1 MEQRILNFAEQS
13 VQVLTLEELER
24 SYHENLPTGDPVGG
38 IYHFAL
44 IQQVLEIF
52 EKRGLKPVV
61 QEVFA
66 AANRDSKRPGV
77 TILPQ
82 LEEKFGERAVEAHL
96 LRRVYANIEIRSD
109 ETDDLVT
116 CLAVAYHQKGIQL
129 GIGPMVKVCHNQ
141 TILGAQDVISNYS
154 CFGARWGQAPSD
166 IEDGHR
172 CASPRVRPASPRV
185 RPGARQDKPSL
196 EMVMAR
202 AQQWADDYE
211 PYQKVRQERMSAL
224 KSAQM
229 DRNGMLQLIGILV
242 EKRILHDTNNDVLRV
257 AQTYP
262 LNSSQINE
270 TAEQLLAMF
279 AGHRTQGTG
288 TQCTASG
295 AQMCQSPCAPEAISY
310 WDAYQ
315 QLNTVLKPS
324 RMDIPQV
331 LPQSLALFETMYEQ
345 IKK

>member
-1 MEQRILNFAEQS
+1 MEQRQLNFAEAP
-13 VQVLTLEELER
+13 VQVLTLEELEK

-44 IQQVLEIF
+44 ISEVLEVF
-52 EKRGLKPVV
+52 EQRGLKPVI
-61 QEVFA
+61 QEIFA
-66 AANRDSKRPGV
+66 AANRDSRRPGV
-77 TILPQ
+77 TLLPQ
-82 LEEKFGERAVEAHL
+82 LEEKYGERAIEAHL

-109 ETDDLVT
+109 ETDDIVT

-141 TILGAQDVISNYS
+141 TILGAQDVVSNYS
-154 CFGARWGQAPSD
+154 CWGMQKSD
-166 IEDGHR
+166 GRCKKSEKLGVEDIIT
-172 CASPRVRPASPRV
+172 
-185 RPGARQDKPSL
+185 
-196 EMVMAR
+196 R

-211 PYQKVRQERMSAL
+211 PYQKIRRERMGML

-229 DRNGMLQLIGILV
+229 DREGMLRLIGILV
-242 EKRILHDTNNDVLRV
+242 EKRILHDTANEVLR
-257 AQTYP
+257 QSSPYP

-270 TAEQLLAMF
+270 TSEQLIALMR
-279 AGHRTQGTG
+279 HDE
-288 TQCTASG
+288 
-295 AQMCQSPCAPEAISY
+295 PISY

-315 QLNTVLKPS
+315 QLNTVLKPQ

-331 LPQSLALFETMYEQ
+331 LPQSLALFETMVEQ

>member
-1 MEQRILNFAEQS
+1 MEQRSLNFAEAP
-13 VQVLTLEELER
+13 VQVLTLDELEK

-44 IQQVLEIF
+44 IQKVLETF
-52 EKRGLKPVV
+52 EQRGLQPVV
-61 QEVFA
+61 QEIFA

-82 LEEKFGERAVEAHL
+82 LEEQYGERSIEAHL

-109 ETDDLVT
+109 ETNDVVT

-141 TILGAQDVISNYS
+141 TILGAQDVISNYTCYS
-154 CFGARWGQAPSD
+154 GQN
-166 IEDGHR
+166 R
-172 CASPRVRPASPRV
+172 K
-185 RPGARQDKPSL
+185 DKYSL
-196 EMVMAR
+196 EMVLNR
-202 AQQWADDYE
+202 AEQWADEYE
-211 PYQKVRQERMSAL
+211 PYQKIRAERVSDM

-229 DRNGMLQLIGILV
+229 DRDRMLRLIGVLV
-242 EKRILHDTNNDVLRV
+242 EKRILHDSQNDVLRV
-257 AQTYP
+257 SAPYP

-270 TAEQLLAMF
+270 TSEQLIALMR
-279 AGHRTQGTG
+279 HDE
-288 TQCTASG
+288 
-295 AQMCQSPCAPEAISY
+295 PVSY

-331 LPQSLALFETMYEQ
+331 LPQSLALFETMYDE
-345 IKK
+345 IK

>member
-1 MEQRILNFAEQS
+1 MTERKLNFAEQP

-61 QEVFA
+61 QEIFA

-77 TILPQ
+77 TLLPQ
-82 LEEKFGERAVEAHL
+82 LEEKFGERAIEAHL

-141 TILGAQDVISNYS
+141 TILGAQDVISNYT
-154 CFGARWGQAPSD
+154 CYGGQS
-166 IEDGHR
+166 R
-172 CASPRVRPASPRV
+172 K
-185 RPGARQDKPSL
+185 DKFTL
-196 EMVMAR
+196 EMVMDR
-202 AQQWADDYE
+202 TQQWADDYE
-211 PYQKVRQERMSAL
+211 PYQKVRRERMAAL

-229 DRNGMLQLIGILV
+229 DRNGMLQLIGVLV
-242 EKRILHDTNNDVLRV
+242 EKRILHDTNNDVLRIS
-257 AQTYP
+257 QPYP

-270 TAEQLLAMF
+270 TSEQLIALMR
-279 AGHRTQGTG
+279 HDE
-288 TQCTASG
+288 
-295 AQMCQSPCAPEAISY
+295 PISY

-315 QLNTVLKPS
+315 QLNTVLKPG

-331 LPQSLALFETMYEQ
+331 LPQSLALYETMYEN
-345 IKK
+345 IKTE

>member
-1 MEQRILNFAEQS
+1 MTERKLNFAEQP
-13 VQVLTLEELER
+13 VQVLTLEELEK

-61 QEVFA
+61 QEIFA

-77 TILPQ
+77 TLLPQ
-82 LEEKFGERAVEAHL
+82 LEEKFGERAIEAHL

-141 TILGAQDVISNYS
+141 TILGAQDVISNYT
-154 CFGARWGQAPSD
+154 CYGGQS
-166 IEDGHR
+166 R
-172 CASPRVRPASPRV
+172 K
-185 RPGARQDKPSL
+185 DKFTL
-196 EMVMAR
+196 EMVMDR
-202 AQQWADDYE
+202 TQQWADDYE
-211 PYQKVRQERMSAL
+211 PYQKVRRERMAAL

-229 DRNGMLQLIGILV
+229 DRNGMLQLIGVLV
-242 EKRILHDTNNDVLRV
+242 EKRILHDTNNDVLRIS
-257 AQTYP
+257 QPYP

-270 TAEQLLAMF
+270 TSEQLIALMR
-279 AGHRTQGTG
+279 HDE
-288 TQCTASG
+288 
-295 AQMCQSPCAPEAISY
+295 PISY

-315 QLNTVLKPS
+315 QLNTVLKPG

-331 LPQSLALFETMYEQ
+331 LPQSLALYETMYEN
-345 IKK
+345 IKTE

>member
-1 MEQRILNFAEQS
+1 MEQRQLNFAEKP
-13 VQVLTLEELER
+13 VQVLTLEELEK

-61 QEVFA
+61 QEIFA

-77 TILPQ
+77 TLLPQ
-82 LEEKFGERAVEAHL
+82 LEEKFGERAIEAHL

-109 ETDDLVT
+109 ETDDIVT

-141 TILGAQDVISNYS
+141 TILGAQDVVSNYTCYS
-154 CFGARWGQAPSD
+154 GQS
-166 IEDGHR
+166 R
-172 CASPRVRPASPRV
+172 K
-185 RPGARQDKPSL
+185 DKYSL
-196 EMVMAR
+196 EMVMNR

-211 PYQKVRQERMSAL
+211 PFQKVRRERMAAL

-229 DRNGMLQLIGILV
+229 DRNGMLQLIGVLV
-242 EKRILHDTNNDVLRV
+242 EKRILHDTNNDVLRIS
-257 AQTYP
+257 QPYP

-270 TAEQLLAMF
+270 TSEQLIALMR
-279 AGHRTQGTG
+279 HEE
-288 TQCTASG
+288 
-295 AQMCQSPCAPEAISY
+295 PISY

-331 LPQSLALFETMYEQ
+331 LPQSLALFETMYEN
-345 IKK
+345 IKTK

>member
-1 MEQRILNFAEQS
+1 MEQRQLNFAEKS
-13 VQVLTLEELER
+13 VQVLTLEELEK
-24 SYHENLPTGDPVGG
+24 SYHENLTTGEPVGG

-52 EKRGLKPVV
+52 EGRGLKPVV
-61 QEVFA
+61 QEIFA

-77 TILPQ
+77 TLLPQ
-82 LEEKFGERAVEAHL
+82 LEEKFGERAIEAHL

-109 ETDDLVT
+109 ETDDIVT

-141 TILGAQDVISNYS
+141 TILGAQDVVSNYTCYS
-154 CFGARWGQAPSD
+154 GQS
-166 IEDGHR
+166 R
-172 CASPRVRPASPRV
+172 K
-185 RPGARQDKPSL
+185 DKYSL
-196 EMVMAR
+196 EMVMNR
-202 AQQWADDYE
+202 AQRWADDYE
-211 PYQKVRQERMSAL
+211 PFQKVRRERMAAL

-229 DRNGMLQLIGILV
+229 DRNGMLQLIGVLV
-242 EKRILHDTNNDVLRV
+242 EKRILHDTNNDVLRIS
-257 AQTYP
+257 QPYP

-270 TAEQLLAMF
+270 TSEQLIALMR
-279 AGHRTQGTG
+279 HDE
-288 TQCTASG
+288 
-295 AQMCQSPCAPEAISY
+295 PISY

-331 LPQSLALFETMYEQ
+331 LPQSLALFETMYEN
-345 IKK
+345 IKN

>member
-1 MEQRILNFAEQS
+1 MTERKLNFAEQA

-38 IYHFAL
+38 LYHFAL

-52 EKRGLKPVV
+52 EKRGLNPVV
-61 QEVFA
+61 QEIFA
-66 AANRDSKRPGV
+66 AANRDSERPGV
-77 TILPQ
+77 TLLPQ
-82 LEEKFGERAVEAHL
+82 LEEKFGERSVEAHL

-141 TILGAQDVISNYS
+141 TILGAQDVVSNYT
-154 CFGARWGQAPSD
+154 CYGGQS
-166 IEDGHR
+166 R
-172 CASPRVRPASPRV
+172 K
-185 RPGARQDKPSL
+185 DKYTL
-196 EMVMAR
+196 EMVMNR
-202 AQQWADDYE
+202 TQQWADDYE
-211 PYQKVRQERMSAL
+211 PYQKIRAERVSAMRSAL
-224 KSAQM
+224 M
-229 DRNGMLQLIGILV
+229 DREGMLRLIGLLV
-242 EKRILHDTNNDVLRV
+242 EKRILHDTNNDVLRIS
-257 AQTYP
+257 QPYP

-270 TAEQLLAMF
+270 TSEQLIALMR
-279 AGHRTQGTG
+279 HDD
-288 TQCTASG
+288 
-295 AQMCQSPCAPEAISY
+295 PISY

-345 IKK
+345 I

>member
-1 MEQRILNFAEQS
+1 MTGRQLNFAEQA

-61 QEVFA
+61 QEIFA

-77 TILPQ
+77 TLLPQ
-82 LEEKFGERAVEAHL
+82 LEEKFGERSVEAHL
-96 LRRVYANIEIRSD
+96 LRRVYANVEIRSD
-109 ETDDLVT
+109 ETDDIVT

-141 TILGAQDVISNYS
+141 TILGAQDVVSNYT
-154 CFGARWGQAPSD
+154 CYGGQSRKD
-166 IEDGHR
+166 R
-172 CASPRVRPASPRV
+172 YT
-185 RPGARQDKPSL
+185 L
-196 EMVMAR
+196 EMVMDR

-211 PYQKVRQERMSAL
+211 PYQKIRAERVSAMRSAL
-224 KSAQM
+224 M
-229 DRNGMLQLIGILV
+229 DREGMLRLIGMLV
-242 EKRILHDTNNDVLRV
+242 EKRILHDTNNDVLRIS
-257 AQTYP
+257 QPYP

-270 TAEQLLAMF
+270 TSEQLIALMR
-279 AGHRTQGTG
+279 HDE
-288 TQCTASG
+288 
-295 AQMCQSPCAPEAISY
+295 PISY

-315 QLNTVLKPS
+315 QLNTVLKPG

-331 LPQSLALFETMYEQ
+331 LPQSLALFETMYEN
-345 IKK
+345 IKD

>member
-1 MEQRILNFAEQS
+1 MEQRQLNFAEKS
-13 VQVLTLEELER
+13 VQVLTLEELEK
-24 SYHENLPTGDPVGG
+24 SYHENLTTGEPVGG

-52 EKRGLKPVV
+52 EERGLKPVV
-61 QEVFA
+61 QEIFA

-77 TILPQ
+77 TLLPQ
-82 LEEKFGERAVEAHL
+82 LEEKFGERAIEAHL

-109 ETDDLVT
+109 ETDDIVT

-141 TILGAQDVISNYS
+141 TILGAQDVVSNYTCYS
-154 CFGARWGQAPSD
+154 GQS
-166 IEDGHR
+166 R
-172 CASPRVRPASPRV
+172 K
-185 RPGARQDKPSL
+185 DKYSL
-196 EMVMAR
+196 EMVMNR
-202 AQQWADDYE
+202 AQRWADDYE
-211 PYQKVRQERMSAL
+211 PFQKVRRERMAAL

-229 DRNGMLQLIGILV
+229 DRNGMLQLIGVLV
-242 EKRILHDTNNDVLRV
+242 EKRILHDTNNDVLRIS
-257 AQTYP
+257 QPYP

-270 TAEQLLAMF
+270 TSEQLIALMR
-279 AGHRTQGTG
+279 HDE
-288 TQCTASG
+288 
-295 AQMCQSPCAPEAISY
+295 PISY

-331 LPQSLALFETMYEQ
+331 LPQSLALFETMCEN
-345 IKK
+345 IKN

>member
-1 MEQRILNFAEQS
+1 MTERKLNFAEQA

-61 QEVFA
+61 QEIFA

-77 TILPQ
+77 TLLPQ
-82 LEEKFGERAVEAHL
+82 LEEKYGERSVEAHL
-96 LRRVYANIEIRSD
+96 LRRVYANVEIRSD
-109 ETDDLVT
+109 ETDDIVT

-141 TILGAQDVISNYS
+141 TILGAQDVVSNYT
-154 CFGARWGQAPSD
+154 CYGGQSRKD
-166 IEDGHR
+166 R
-172 CASPRVRPASPRV
+172 YT
-185 RPGARQDKPSL
+185 L
-196 EMVMAR
+196 EMVMDR

-211 PYQKVRQERMSAL
+211 PYQKIRAERVSNMRSAL
-224 KSAQM
+224 M
-229 DRNGMLQLIGILV
+229 DREGMLRLIGLLV
-242 EKRILHDTNNDVLRV
+242 EKRIHDTNNDVLRIS
-257 AQTYP
+257 QPYP

-270 TAEQLLAMF
+270 TSEQLIALMR
-279 AGHRTQGTG
+279 HDD
-288 TQCTASG
+288 
-295 AQMCQSPCAPEAISY
+295 PISY

-345 IKK
+345 I

>member
-1 MEQRILNFAEQS
+1 MTGRQLNFAEKP

-44 IQQVLEIF
+44 IQQVLAIF
-52 EKRGLKPVV
+52 EKRGLTPVV
-61 QEVFA
+61 QEIFA

-77 TILPQ
+77 TLLPQ
-82 LEEKFGERAVEAHL
+82 LEEKFGERSVEAHL
-96 LRRVYANIEIRSD
+96 LRRVYANVEIRSD
-109 ETDDLVT
+109 ETDDIVT

-141 TILGAQDVISNYS
+141 TILGAQDVVSNYT
-154 CFGARWGQAPSD
+154 CYGGQSRKD
-166 IEDGHR
+166 R
-172 CASPRVRPASPRV
+172 YT
-185 RPGARQDKPSL
+185 L
-196 EMVMAR
+196 EMVMDR

-211 PYQKVRQERMSAL
+211 PYQKIRAERVSAMRSAL
-224 KSAQM
+224 M
-229 DRNGMLQLIGILV
+229 DREGMLRLIGLLV
-242 EKRILHDTNNDVLRV
+242 EKRILHDTNNDVLRIS
-257 AQTYP
+257 QPYP

-270 TAEQLLAMF
+270 TSEQLIALMR
-279 AGHRTQGTG
+279 HDE
-288 TQCTASG
+288 
-295 AQMCQSPCAPEAISY
+295 PISY

-345 IKK
+345 I

>member
-1 MEQRILNFAEQS
+1 MEQRQLNFAEAP
-13 VQVLTLEELER
+13 VQVLTLEELEK

-44 IQQVLEIF
+44 ISEVLEVF
-52 EKRGLKPVV
+52 EQRGLKPVI
-61 QEVFA
+61 QEIFA
-66 AANRDSKRPGV
+66 AANRDSRRPGV
-77 TILPQ
+77 TLLPQ
-82 LEEKFGERAVEAHL
+82 LEEKYGERAIEAHL

-109 ETDDLVT
+109 ETDDIVT

-141 TILGAQDVISNYS
+141 TILGAQDVVSNYA
-154 CFGARWGQAPSD
+154 CWGMQKSD
-166 IEDGHR
+166 GRCKKSEKLGVEDIIT
-172 CASPRVRPASPRV
+172 
-185 RPGARQDKPSL
+185 
-196 EMVMAR
+196 R

-211 PYQKVRQERMSAL
+211 PYQKIRRERMGLL

-229 DRNGMLQLIGILV
+229 DREGMLQLIGILV
-242 EKRILHDTNNDVLRV
+242 EKRILHDTANEVLR
-257 AQTYP
+257 QSSPYP

-270 TAEQLLAMF
+270 TSEQLIALMR
-279 AGHRTQGTG
+279 HDE
-288 TQCTASG
+288 
-295 AQMCQSPCAPEAISY
+295 PISY

-315 QLNTVLKPS
+315 QLNTVLKPG

-331 LPQSLALFETMYEQ
+331 LPQSLALFETMVEQ

>member
-1 MEQRILNFAEQS
+1 MTERKLNFAEQP
-13 VQVLTLEELER
+13 VQVLTLEELEK

-61 QEVFA
+61 QEIFA

-77 TILPQ
+77 TLLPQ
-82 LEEKFGERAVEAHL
+82 LEEKFGERAIEAHL

-109 ETDDLVT
+109 ETDDIVT

-141 TILGAQDVISNYS
+141 TILGAQDVISNYT
-154 CFGARWGQAPSD
+154 CYGGQS
-166 IEDGHR
+166 R
-172 CASPRVRPASPRV
+172 K
-185 RPGARQDKPSL
+185 DKFTL
-196 EMVMAR
+196 EMVMDR
-202 AQQWADDYE
+202 TQQWADDYE
-211 PYQKVRQERMSAL
+211 PYQKVRRERMASL

-229 DRNGMLQLIGILV
+229 DRNGMLQLIGVLV
-242 EKRILHDTNNDVLRV
+242 EKRILHDTNNDVLRIS
-257 AQTYP
+257 QPYP

-270 TAEQLLAMF
+270 TSEQLIALMR
-279 AGHRTQGTG
+279 HDE
-288 TQCTASG
+288 
-295 AQMCQSPCAPEAISY
+295 PISY

-331 LPQSLALFETMYEQ
+331 LPQSLALFETMYEN
-345 IKK
+345 IKH

>member
-1 MEQRILNFAEQS
+1 MTERKLNFAEAP
-13 VQVLTLEELER
+13 VQVLTLEELEK

-44 IQQVLEIF
+44 IGEVLEAF
-52 EKRGLKPVV
+52 ERRGLKPVV
-61 QEVFA
+61 QEIFA
-66 AANRDSKRPGV
+66 AANRDSRRPGV
-77 TILPQ
+77 TLLPQ
-82 LEEKFGERAVEAHL
+82 LEEKYGERAIEAHL

-109 ETDDLVT
+109 ETDDIVT

-141 TILGAQDVISNYS
+141 TILGAQDVVSNYA
-154 CFGARWGQAPSD
+154 CWGMKRS
-166 IEDGHR
+166 E
-172 CASPRVRPASPRV
+172 VRGQRLE
-185 RPGARQDKPSL
+185 KPS
-196 EMVMAR
+196 VHDIIAR

-211 PYQKVRQERMSAL
+211 PYQKIRRERMGML

-229 DRNGMLQLIGILV
+229 DREGMLRLIGILV
-242 EKRILHDTNNDVLRV
+242 EKRILHDTPNEVLRESSP
-257 AQTYP
+257 YP

-270 TAEQLLAMF
+270 TSEQLIALMR
-279 AGHRTQGTG
+279 HD
-288 TQCTASG
+288 
-295 AQMCQSPCAPEAISY
+295 APISY

-315 QLNTVLKPS
+315 QLNTVLKPG

-331 LPQSLALFETMYEQ
+331 LPQSLALFETMVEQ

>member
-1 MEQRILNFAEQS
+1 M
-13 VQVLTLEELER
+13 LTLEELEK

-44 IQQVLEIF
+44 ISEVLEVF
-52 EKRGLKPVV
+52 EQRGLKPVI
-61 QEVFA
+61 QEIFA
-66 AANRDSKRPGV
+66 AANRDSRRPGV
-77 TILPQ
+77 TLLPQ
-82 LEEKFGERAVEAHL
+82 LEEKYGERAIEAHL

-109 ETDDLVT
+109 ETDDIVT

-141 TILGAQDVISNYS
+141 TILGAQDVVSNYA
-154 CFGARWGQAPSD
+154 CWGMQKSDGRCKKSEKLGVSD
-166 IEDGHR
+166 II
-172 CASPRVRPASPRV
+172 
-185 RPGARQDKPSL
+185 
-196 EMVMAR
+196 AR

-211 PYQKVRQERMSAL
+211 PYQKIRRERMGLL

-229 DRNGMLQLIGILV
+229 DREGMLQLIGILV
-242 EKRILHDTNNDVLRV
+242 EKRILHDTANEVLR
-257 AQTYP
+257 QSSPYP

-270 TAEQLLAMF
+270 TSEQLIALMR
-279 AGHRTQGTG
+279 HDE
-288 TQCTASG
+288 
-295 AQMCQSPCAPEAISY
+295 PISY

-315 QLNTVLKPS
+315 QLNTVLKPG

-331 LPQSLALFETMYEQ
+331 LPQSLALFETMVEQ

>member
-1 MEQRILNFAEQS
+1 MEQRQLNFAEAP
-13 VQVLTLEELER
+13 VQVLTLEELEK

-44 IQQVLEIF
+44 ISEVLEVF
-52 EKRGLKPVV
+52 EQRGLKPVI
-61 QEVFA
+61 QEIFA
-66 AANRDSKRPGV
+66 AANRDSRRPGV
-77 TILPQ
+77 TLLPQ
-82 LEEKFGERAVEAHL
+82 LEEKYGERAIEAHL

-109 ETDDLVT
+109 ETDDIVT

-141 TILGAQDVISNYS
+141 TILGAQDVVSNYA
-154 CFGARWGQAPSD
+154 CWGMQKSDGRCKKSEKLGVSD
-166 IEDGHR
+166 II
-172 CASPRVRPASPRV
+172 
-185 RPGARQDKPSL
+185 
-196 EMVMAR
+196 AR

-211 PYQKVRQERMSAL
+211 PYQKIRRERMGML

-229 DRNGMLQLIGILV
+229 DREGMLQLIGILV
-242 EKRILHDTNNDVLRV
+242 EKRILHDTANEVLR
-257 AQTYP
+257 QSSPYP

-270 TAEQLLAMF
+270 TSEQLIALMR
-279 AGHRTQGTG
+279 HDE
-288 TQCTASG
+288 
-295 AQMCQSPCAPEAISY
+295 PISY

-315 QLNTVLKPS
+315 QLNTVLKPG

-331 LPQSLALFETMYEQ
+331 LPQSLALFETMVEQ

>member
-1 MEQRILNFAEQS
+1 MEQRQLNFAEAP
-13 VQVLTLEELER
+13 VQVLTLEELQK

-44 IQQVLEIF
+44 ISEVLEVF
-52 EKRGLKPVV
+52 EQRGLKPVI
-61 QEVFA
+61 QEIFA
-66 AANRDSKRPGV
+66 AANRDSRRPGV
-77 TILPQ
+77 TLLPQ
-82 LEEKFGERAVEAHL
+82 LEEKYGERAIEAHL

-109 ETDDLVT
+109 ETDDIVT

-141 TILGAQDVISNYS
+141 TILGAQDVVSNYS
-154 CFGARWGQAPSD
+154 CWGMQKSD
-166 IEDGHR
+166 GRCKKSEKLGVEDIIT
-172 CASPRVRPASPRV
+172 
-185 RPGARQDKPSL
+185 
-196 EMVMAR
+196 R

-211 PYQKVRQERMSAL
+211 PYQKIRRERMGML

-229 DRNGMLQLIGILV
+229 DRDGMLQLIGILV
-242 EKRILHDTNNDVLRV
+242 EKRILHDTANEVLR
-257 AQTYP
+257 QSSPYP

-270 TAEQLLAMF
+270 TSEQLIALMR
-279 AGHRTQGTG
+279 HDE
-288 TQCTASG
+288 
-295 AQMCQSPCAPEAISY
+295 PISY

-315 QLNTVLKPS
+315 QLNTVLKPQ

-331 LPQSLALFETMYEQ
+331 LPQSLALFETMVEQ

>member
-1 MEQRILNFAEQS
+1 MEQRQLNFAEAP
-13 VQVLTLEELER
+13 VQVLTLEELEK

-44 IQQVLEIF
+44 ISEVLEVF
-52 EKRGLKPVV
+52 ERRGLKPVI
-61 QEVFA
+61 QEIFA
-66 AANRDSKRPGV
+66 AANRDSRRPGV
-77 TILPQ
+77 TLLPQ
-82 LEEKFGERAVEAHL
+82 LEEKYGERAIEAHL

-109 ETDDLVT
+109 ETDDIVT

-141 TILGAQDVISNYS
+141 TILGAQDVVSNYS
-154 CFGARWGQAPSD
+154 CWGMQKSD
-166 IEDGHR
+166 GRCKKSEKLGVEDIIT
-172 CASPRVRPASPRV
+172 
-185 RPGARQDKPSL
+185 
-196 EMVMAR
+196 R

-211 PYQKVRQERMSAL
+211 PYQKIRRERMGML

-229 DRNGMLQLIGILV
+229 DREGMLQLIGILV
-242 EKRILHDTNNDVLRV
+242 EKRILHDTQNEVLR
-257 AQTYP
+257 QSSPYP

-270 TAEQLLAMF
+270 TSEQLIALM
-279 AGHRTQGTG
+279 RQDE
-288 TQCTASG
+288 
-295 AQMCQSPCAPEAISY
+295 PISY

-315 QLNTVLKPS
+315 QLNTVLKPQ

-331 LPQSLALFETMYEQ
+331 LPQSLALFETMVEQ